1 MLTLAVLAAAAV
13 FNVGVVNPD
22 THLIESYLSCDVDY
36 ETAVAI
42 VLAEKSHY
50 LDKVLAIF
58 DDDARTA
65 WAVFFVGH
73 IRVGRRLMRARDC
86 DIAFLIFR
94 GERTDCGD
102 R

>member
-1 MLTLAVLAAAAV
+1 MLILAVLAAAAV

-50 LDKVLAIF
+50 PDKVLAIF
-58 DDDARTA
+58 DDDAKAASDLEYKTPA
-65 WAVFFVGH
+65 SGTCSATIYTQSWDKFLAF
-73 IRVGRRLMRARDC
+73 C
-86 DIAFLIFR
+86 D
-94 GERTDCGD
+94 
-102 R
+102 

>member
-22 THLIESYLSCDVDY
+22 THLIELYLSCDVDY

-50 LDKVLAIF
+50 PDKVLAIF

-65 WAVFFVGH
+65 SDLEYKTP
-73 IRVGRRLMRARDC
+73 IRTCPAT
-86 DIAFLIFR
+86 I
-94 GERTDCGD
+94 
-102 R
+102 